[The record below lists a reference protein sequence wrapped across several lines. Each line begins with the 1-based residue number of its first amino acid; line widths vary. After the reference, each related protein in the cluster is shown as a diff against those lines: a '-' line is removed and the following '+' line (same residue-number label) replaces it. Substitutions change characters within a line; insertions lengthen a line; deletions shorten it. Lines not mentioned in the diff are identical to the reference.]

1 MPAKRYRILRIVRIF
16 YSIGLSSLIATGLFA
31 QHGSKDDEAKHPF
44 MSDEARIEAGRKTYL
59 GGCAGCHAPEG
70 GGGRGPSL
78 IDRAV
83 WHPLTDAGL
92 FATIQKGVGIM
103 PAANFPEDKAWEV
116 AAFVRSLTAPAM
128 DVKATGDAA
137 AGEKLFWASAG
148 CSGCH
153 AIGGK
158 GGLSGP
164 DLSTIGRTST
174 LPKLRR
180 SILDPDFERT
190 PGFHSAS
197 IVMRDGSRLE
207 GLVKDRTNYNLQ
219 LQLKD
224 GTLRPVP
231 VDKIESMQ
239 IRQASTMPADYKSRL
254 SRSDIDN
261 LIGYLRLQGAAAAAK

>member
-1 MPAKRYRILRIVRIF
+1 M
-16 YSIGLSSLIATGLFA
+16 SGLSGLVALSLFA
-31 QHGSKDDEAKHPF
+31 QHGPKDEEAKHPF
-44 MSDEARIEAGRKTYL
+44 MGDAARIEAGRKTYL

-70 GGGRGPSL
+70 NGGRGPSL

-92 FATIQKGVGIM
+92 FSTIQKGVGIM

-128 DVKATGDAA
+128 DVKSPGDATV
-137 AGEKLFWASAG
+137 GEKLFWTGAG

-153 AIGGK
+153 RIGGK
-158 GGLSGP
+158 GGFSGP

-190 PGFHSAS
+190 PGFHTGS
-197 IVMRDGSRLE
+197 IVMRDGSKLE
-207 GLVKDRTNYNLQ
+207 GLIKDRTNYNLQ

-224 GTLRPVP
+224 GSLRSIPMEQV
-231 VDKIESMQ
+231 ESMQ
-239 IRQASTMPADYKSRL
+239 IREASTMPADYKTKL
-254 SRSDIDN
+254 SRDDVDN
-261 LIGYLRLQGAAAAAK
+261 LISYLRQQGAGAAAK